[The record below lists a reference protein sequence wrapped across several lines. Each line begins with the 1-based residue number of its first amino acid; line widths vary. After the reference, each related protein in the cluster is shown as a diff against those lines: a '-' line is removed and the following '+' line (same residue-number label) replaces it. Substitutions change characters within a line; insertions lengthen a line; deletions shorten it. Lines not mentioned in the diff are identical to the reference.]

1 MEIVHKYI
9 NILILTAA
17 CTTRSSTISQ
27 QHSLTSPE
35 EIGRYTIRRISKVN
49 CKADD
54 RQAKESED
62 WHVVP
67 NPKAKI
73 MTKIQGSLQ
82 DR

>member
-1 MEIVHKYI
+1 MQQPPPAFLDKSRRDRYIVH
-9 NILILTAA
+9 
-17 CTTRSSTISQ
+17 S
-27 QHSLTSPE
+27 
-35 EIGRYTIRRISKVN
+35 TIRRISKVN

-73 MTKIQGSLQ
+73 MTKIQGSLL

>member
-1 MEIVHKYI
+1 M
-9 NILILTAA
+9 
-17 CTTRSSTISQ
+17 C
-27 QHSLTSPE
+27 
-35 EIGRYTIRRISKVN
+35 IRRISKVN

-73 MTKIQGSLQ
+73 MTKIQGSLL

>member
-1 MEIVHKYI
+1 MEIHKYI
-9 NILILTAA
+9 NIPILTA
-17 CTTRSSTISQ
+17 CTRSSTKQ
-27 QHSLTSPE
+27 QHSSTSPE
-35 EIGRYTIRRISKVN
+35 EIGTAVYTTIRRISKVN

-73 MTKIQGSLQ
+73 MTKIQGSLL

>member
-1 MEIVHKYI
+1 MQQPPPAFLDKSRRDRYIVH
-9 NILILTAA
+9 
-17 CTTRSSTISQ
+17 ST
-27 QHSLTSPE
+27 
-35 EIGRYTIRRISKVN
+35 TIRRISKVN

-73 MTKIQGSLQ
+73 MTKIQGSLL

>member
-1 MEIVHKYI
+1 MEIHKYI
-9 NILILTAA
+9 NIPILTA
-17 CTTRSSTISQ
+17 CTRSSTKQ
-27 QHSLTSPE
+27 QHSSTSPE
-35 EIGRYTIRRISKVN
+35 EIGTTVYTTIRRISKVN

-73 MTKIQGSLQ
+73 MTKIQGSLL